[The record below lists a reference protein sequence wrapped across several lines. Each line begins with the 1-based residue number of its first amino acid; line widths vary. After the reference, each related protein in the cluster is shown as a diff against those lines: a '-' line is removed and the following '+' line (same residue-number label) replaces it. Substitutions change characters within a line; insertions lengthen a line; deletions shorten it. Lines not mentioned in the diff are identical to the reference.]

1 MTCVTCGV
9 ELPEGAARSAMSGQ
23 WLCAEHKVLAAEK
36 SWVAS
41 GAGAT
46 VEALAREIE
55 TLKTEQISLSS
66 AFNREDE
73 NRIYLEGRLG
83 AVEQILFA
91 FSHRTFWQRL
101 RWLLL
106 GR

>member
-46 VEALAREIE
+46 IEALAREIE
-55 TLKTEQISLSS
+55 TLKERCAVIEATRIEDAHSIWGSLDDIDL
-66 AFNREDE
+66 AFNKHVG
-73 NRIYLEGRLG
+73 L
-83 AVEQILFA
+83 
-91 FSHRTFWQRL
+91 TFWQRL

-106 GR
+106 GH